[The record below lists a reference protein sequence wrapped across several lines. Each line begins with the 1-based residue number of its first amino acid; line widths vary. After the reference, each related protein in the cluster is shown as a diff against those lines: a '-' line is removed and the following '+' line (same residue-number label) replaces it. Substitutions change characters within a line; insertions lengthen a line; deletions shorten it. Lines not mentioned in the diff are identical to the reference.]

1 MTNKAAKKPVVVDKR
16 DAKINELKKVNK
28 KQTKEI
34 EDLKAKLSWQKKV
47 DPESLMELKEM
58 ATKFVGKA
66 ATILAVDVYE
76 AVEGEGSGERE
87 YNENNFTF

>member
-1 MTNKAAKKPVVVDKR
+1 MTNKVAKKPVVVDKR
-16 DAKINELKKVNK
+16 DAKINELKKVIK

-47 DPESLMELKEM
+47 DPESLMELREI

-66 ATILAVDVYE
+66 ASVLDVDVYE
-76 AVEGEGSGERE
+76 AVEAEE
-87 YNENNFTF
+87 YDEDDFTF